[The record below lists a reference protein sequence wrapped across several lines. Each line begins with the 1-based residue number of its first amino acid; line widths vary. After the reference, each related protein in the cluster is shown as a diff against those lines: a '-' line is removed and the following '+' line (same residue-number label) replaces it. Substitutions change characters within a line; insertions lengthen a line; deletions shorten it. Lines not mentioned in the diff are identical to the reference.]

1 MRKIYTLVF
10 ALMVLLSV
18 TMSAAALESKTI
30 YRQNGVAAVASWSDE
45 TPDGTTFTD
54 LQADETNGGTDVFV
68 FINTPTTF
76 KSGSILTQEDVFDIN
91 NKLTTATLSPVQMSL
106 SIFNS
111 STGEFIGEETI
122 TIQAQ
127 WTGVGDL
134 TKSSSKFMS
143 KSGEFTE
150 KFSDSS
156 IIRDASATGSIN
168 GQELGISD
176 FAELIKFKSASMT
189 MEK

>member
-76 KSGSILTQEDVFDIN
+76 KSGSILTQEDVFEIN

>member
-30 YRQNGVAAVASWSDE
+30 FRQNGVAAVASWSDE

-76 KSGSILTQEDVFDIN
+76 KFGSILTQEDVFDIN
-91 NKLTTATLSPVQMSL
+91 NKFTTATLSPVQMSL
-106 SIFNS
+106 SVFNS

-143 KSGEFTE
+143 KSGEFTA

>member
-1 MRKIYTLVF
+1 MRKIYTLGFV
-10 ALMVLLSV
+10 LMVLLSM

-30 YRQNGVAAVASWSDE
+30 FRQSGVAAVASWSDE
-45 TPDGTTFTD
+45 TPDGTTFTG
-54 LQADETNGGTDVFV
+54 LAADETNDGTDVFV
-68 FINTPTTF
+68 FIDTPTTF
-76 KSGSILTQEDVFDIN
+76 KFGSIFTQEDVFDIN
-91 NKLTTATLSPVQMSL
+91 NKLTTATLSPVQMNL
-106 SIFNS
+106 SVFNS
-111 STGEFIGEETI
+111 STEEFIGEETI

-134 TKSSSKFMS
+134 TKNSFKFMS
-143 KSGEFTE
+143 KSDEFTA

-156 IIRDASATGSIN
+156 TIRDASATGSIN
-168 GQELGISD
+168 SQELGTSD

>member
-1 MRKIYTLVF
+1 MKKIYTVGF
-10 ALMVLLSV
+10 VLMVLLLM

-30 YRQNGVAAVASWSDE
+30 SRQNGVAAIASWSDE
-45 TPDGTTFTD
+45 TPDGITYTD
-54 LQADETNGGTDVFV
+54 LQADKTNDGNDVFV
-68 FINTPTTF
+68 TIFTPTTIKF
-76 KSGSILTQEDVFDIN
+76 GSILTQEDVFNID

-106 SIFNS
+106 SVINS

-127 WTGVGDL
+127 WIGVGDL

-143 KSGEFTE
+143 KSGDFMA

-156 IIRDASATGSIN
+156 IIREASATGSIN
-168 GQELGISD
+168 GQELGTSN
-176 FAELIKFKSASMT
+176 FAELIKFKFASMT
-189 MEK
+189 IEK

>member
-30 YRQNGVAAVASWSDE
+30 FRQNGVAAVASWSDE

-76 KSGSILTQEDVFDIN
+76 KFGSILTQEDVFDIN
-91 NKLTTATLSPVQMSL
+91 NKLTTATLSPVQMSM
-106 SIFNS
+106 SVFNS

-143 KSGEFTE
+143 KSGAFTA

-189 MEK
+189 MDK